1 MFCQMVG
8 LTTLQ
13 VDDCG
18 LLRLYDADMI
28 TLLFTDFTIYTNGE
42 PDAATDGWLRSA
54 APSRL

>member
-42 PDAATDGWLRSA
+42 PDAATDG
-54 APSRL
+54 